1 MRSGDGNTFQVSHGN
16 PMQGPVVFVCT
27 EIDWID
33 GLDDVFPDAVVPN
46 GSSSDHKGMIG
57 GRIGGSPLKIGEFM
71 QAGQA

>member
-46 GSSSDHKGMIG
+46 GSSPDHEGVIG
-57 GRIGGSPLKIGEFM
+57 GRIGVGLRKSGKLV
-71 QAGQA
+71 QS